1 MISHIELKKG
11 LIIVIDGSP
20 YQIIESAPQRCAQR
34 RLMIQTKLKNLIN
47 GNALEKTVHQG
58 ETFEEADIVKLK
70 AKFLYSHRDKFIFCE
85 EKNPSKRFE
94 LSQEQIGDTAMYLK
108 PNTSLEALIFQDKV
122 INILMPIKAQ
132 LKVKEAP
139 PGIRGDRAQGGTKT
153 VVLETG
159 AQVNVPLFIETDD
172 IVEINTET
180 GEYVR
185 RVE

>member
-1 MISHIELKKG
+1 MLSHIELKKG
-11 LIIVIDGSP
+11 LIVVVDGSP

-34 RLMIQTKLKNLIN
+34 RLMVQTKMKNLIN
-47 GNALEKTVHQG
+47 GNVLEKTVHQG
-58 ETFEEADIVKLK
+58 ETFEEADVLKLK
-70 AKFLYSHRDKFIFCE
+70 AKFIYSNKGKFLFCE
-85 EKNPSKRFE
+85 EKDPSKRFE

-108 PNTSLEALIFQDKV
+108 PNTILEALIFKDKV
-122 INILMPIKAQ
+122 INVLMPIKAQ

-139 PGIRGDRAQGGTKT
+139 PGVRGDRAQGGTKL

-159 AQVNVPLFIETDD
+159 VQMNVPLFIETDD
-172 IVEINTET
+172 IIEINTEN